1 MVEQFGKVASE
12 QFGGEPHSA
21 PIGTPV
27 ATTIVRKDLRVGTQ
41 PIEHAIPHA
50 AIKSE

>member
-12 QFGGEPHSA
+12 QFGGESHSTT
-21 PIGTPV
+21 IGAPV
-27 ATTIVRKDLRVGTQ
+27 ATTIVRKDLRVGMQ
-41 PIEHAIPHA
+41 PIEHVIPDA